1 MRMLAVARTSLRELV
16 RTPMVPVLSLVLAPF
31 FVLLIWAFYPS
42 GGSTTYAVVVVDQ
55 DAGATS
61 AAGTAVH
68 AGPDAVAALSD
79 LAYPSGEPIL
89 EVREVPDRAA
99 ATTEIREH
107 RALVFLEL
115 PPTFSASVV
124 AAREGAGDVPV
135 TFGGDLGTP
144 TYPVAAIMA
153 MNALDTAVRDL
164 TDRPATLTTTEVGL
178 GTSGSRTEF
187 EAYVPGVLVFAIGLM
202 IFSAAMSIA
211 QGVENRTL
219 RRLARTPVRAVDVIG
234 GVALVQVALGVA
246 SGGVALGTAMAL
258 GFRSAGPMW
267 LVLPIWVLA
276 GLSVVG
282 LGMAVAALTRTTAQA
297 FLLAN
302 FPFGVFMF
310 LSGTVFPVRGATL
323 FSVAGHGVN
332 VLDLLPPRHAV
343 NALSTI
349 CTYGSTDVG
358 YEVVLLTTLSLGYFA
373 LGAWL
378 LHRRHLRATG

>member
-1 MRMLAVARTSLRELV
+1 MLSVARTTLRELV
-16 RTPMVPVLSLVLAPF
+16 RNPMVPVLSLVLAPF
-31 FVLLIWAFYPS
+31 FVLLIWTFFPS
-42 GGSTTYAVVVVDQ
+42 GGSTTYAVVVVDH
-55 DAGATS
+55 DTGATS
-61 AAGTAVH
+61 ASGGAVH
-68 AGPDAVAALSD
+68 AGRDAVAALSD
-79 LAYPSGEPIL
+79 VTYPSGDPIL
-89 EVREVPDRAA
+89 DVREVADRDAA
-99 ATTEIREH
+99 ATEIREH

-115 PPTFSASVV
+115 PETFSASVV
-124 AAREGAGDVPV
+124 AAREGPGDVPV
-135 TFGGDLGTP
+135 TFGGDMGTP

-153 MNALDTAVRDL
+153 VDALDGAVRDL
-164 TDRPATLTTTEVGL
+164 TGRPATMTTDEVGL

-202 IFSAAMSIA
+202 IFSAAMSIS

-219 RRLARTPVRAVDVIG
+219 RRLARTPVRAVDLIG
-234 GVALVQVALGVA
+234 GVTLVQVALGVA
-246 SGGVALGTAMAL
+246 SGGAALGTAAAL

-276 GLSVVG
+276 GVSVVG
-282 LGMAVAALTRTTAQA
+282 LGMAVAALTKTVAQA

-310 LSGTVFPVRGATL
+310 LSGTMFPVHGATL
-323 FSVAGHGVN
+323 FTVAGHGVN

-343 NALSTI
+343 NALSTL

-358 YEVVLLTTLSLGYFA
+358 YELVMLTTLSVAYFV

-378 LHRRHLRATG
+378 LHRRHLRAVG

>member
-55 DAGATS
+55 DAGAAS
-61 AAGTAVH
+61 ATGDVH
-68 AGPDAVAALSD
+68 AGTDAVAALSD
-79 LAYPSGEPIL
+79 LAYPSGDPIL
-89 EVREVPDRAA
+89 EVREVADRDA

-124 AAREGAGDVPV
+124 AAREGSSGDVPV

-164 TDRPATLTTTEVGL
+164 TGRPATLTTTEVGL

-234 GVALVQVALGVA
+234 GVAIVQVGLGVA
-246 SGGVALGTAMAL
+246 SGGVALATAMAL

-276 GLSVVG
+276 GLGVVG
-282 LGMAVAALTRTTAQA
+282 LGMAVAALTTTAAQA

-358 YEVVLLTTLSLGYFA
+358 YELVLLTVLSLGYFA

-378 LHRRHLRATG
+378 LHRRHLRAAA